1 MDKQLFLEENRSE
14 FSNNVENAM
23 NIALS
28 TKTRLLPNNSV
39 TDDFSLFEQYNKE
52 RDECNKYRLILTI
65 NPICSNILFNKK
77 TEIVLNE
84 GSDECFAIRDAEEKK
99 YDKDTYAK
107 KALNSTPLSYLQMIR
122 DAEYTHKE
130 NGGFI
135 YHCGIDIFNNHMLR
149 KKNFIHVNN
158 YNLFSD
164 DLSKPVYNTIFDYKR
179 NGKGDIVEEKIHSN
193 VEDLNKTTK
202 MHLYQYDTIMSMPMA
217 FTDNCIEKDGW
228 WGFTNPSTIE
238 IKNND
243 DNISINRML
252 ANNKSCEF
260 IDLYPDRSLF
270 SFVPKYNKF
279 RHRTEKNWDYC
290 ITYPY
295 SKETKKLNEICGGE
309 NEAIRA
315 DMKYTLNA
323 SSTPIIEC
331 TSYFN
336 HNLKPGDYVTFF
348 YYHPHMVFDEN
359 YFLELVS
366 VLNGDEYHLYYY
378 EDVDSFGRP
387 INTADV
393 KYVIPK
399 DKLEFVKSS
408 IKVKVLS
415 VGDINGENEKKT
427 FSVKYSDIQSIYNN
441 MKYFGCFYKKNVQNT
456 DCLYYFRKFKKLK
469 NNDGNDLKN
478 DINKIAFAQNIYGD
492 DMAQIIFTDD
502 INVDGLL
509 DHNGKQVSE
518 IFLTIVKRNKG
529 YQKWY
534 TPNSDKNGLIKD
546 ADIEFSHCFGEVTSG
561 LDFSGLE
568 NEPFDYNI
576 HYLHNIKEPKQTSK
590 DIFNT
595 FSAWGETILS
605 GVPETLEDEIT
616 IDNDEFYGDVVEYDI
631 CNATETVIGNVYHR
645 FNTAQREC
653 WDDDFKNLYQDSIV
667 SDDYD
672 AANGF
677 LNKNGNKRSFSIETY
692 HLNDGKNSIL
702 KKGEKSDTLYYG
714 NISPEGYYYN
724 PHIKIAI
731 KELDDSPKSSP
742 SKMVNYSSFSFR
754 RKETFL
760 LLKKDG
766 SIKFFDDEIFLREEM
781 EDGDTKISQEKY
793 YEITIKFLVNYGFYK
808 GDYIAFYNNKTM
820 ETSWGEIIKIDGD
833 KITMKFDNSCF
844 STISNLTSDYFSPV
858 SGKRCLYA
866 FWSPNN
872 VPVYARYSDGIKKF
886 VWRPMVQPSEMM
898 QDDELYDTPFTN
910 GRFYIEKNITF
921 FLKRQDPIGKYG
933 LSSPIYKQYETS
945 ELSNPMIKYNI
956 KGYSPIDLSEI
967 MYTINNLTNTCY

>member
-1 MDKQLFLEENRSE
+1 MDKNFFLEKNRSE
-14 FSNNVENAM
+14 FSNNVESAM

-28 TKTRLLPNNSV
+28 TKTRLLPNNSLK
-39 TDDFSLFEQYNKE
+39 DDFSLFEQYNKE
-52 RDECNKYRLILTI
+52 RDECDKFRLILTV
-65 NPICSNILFNKK
+65 NPVCSNVLFNTK
-77 TEIVLNE
+77 TEVVIDE
-84 GSDECFAIRDAEEKK
+84 GSDNCIAIRDDGGKVYKK
-99 YDKDTYAK
+99 NDLAK
-107 KALNSTPLSYLQMIR
+107 NALNTSSITYLQTIR
-122 DAEYTHKE
+122 DTEYTHKE
-130 NGGFI
+130 NGGFV

-149 KKNFIHVNN
+149 KKNFIHVNK
-158 YNLFSD
+158 YNGVS
-164 DLSKPVYNTIFDYKR
+164 SSESSSVYNTIKDFKR
-179 NGKGDIVEEKIHSN
+179 DSNGDIIKEKIHIDST
-193 VEDLNKTTK
+193 NKNKETK
-202 MHLYQYDTIMSMPMA
+202 MHLYQYDSIMSMPLA
-217 FTDNCIEKDGW
+217 FFDNCIEKDGW
-228 WGFTNPSTIE
+228 WGFTNPNTIE
-238 IKNND
+238 VENND
-243 DNISINRML
+243 LNISINRMF

-290 ITYPY
+290 VTYPY
-295 SKETKKLNEICGGE
+295 AKETDKLNEICGGK

-336 HNLKPGDYVTFF
+336 HNLKLGDYVTFF

-366 VLNGDEYHLYYY
+366 VVKDEEYHLYYY
-378 EDVDSFGRP
+378 EDIDSLGRP
-387 INTADV
+387 IDGADV

-415 VGDINGENEKKT
+415 VGDINGENERKT

-456 DCLYYFRKFKKLK
+456 DCLYYFRKFKKFK

-492 DMAQIIFTDD
+492 DMAQIVFTDD

-509 DHNGKQVSE
+509 DHNGKPISE

-576 HYLHNIKEPKQTSK
+576 HYLHNIKEPKQASK
-590 DIFNT
+590 DVFNT
-595 FSAWGETILS
+595 LSAWGETILS
-605 GVPETLEDEIT
+605 GVPKTLEDEIT

-653 WDDDFKNLYQDSIV
+653 WDDDFKNIYQDSIV

-672 AANGF
+672 EANGMKTPF
-677 LNKNGNKRSFSIETY
+677 KVVTY
-692 HLNDGKNSIL
+692 HINDAINTVL
-702 KKGEKSDTLYYG
+702 EKGEKSDGIIFG
-714 NISPEGYYYN
+714 NIAPEGYFYN
-724 PHIKIAI
+724 PHFKIKI

-742 SKMVNYSSFSFR
+742 AKLVNYDSISFG

-760 LLKKDG
+760 LIKKDG
-766 SIKFFDDEIFLREEM
+766 SIKFFDDKIYLNEEL
-781 EDGDTKISQEKY
+781 EDGDTQISQEKY
-793 YEITIKFLVNYGFYK
+793 YEITINFLVDYGFYK

-820 ETSWGEIIKIDGD
+820 ETSWGEIIKINGS
-833 KITMKFDNSCF
+833 KITMKFDNDCF
-844 STISNLTSDYFSPV
+844 STIPNVTSDYFSPS

-872 VPVYARYSDGIKKF
+872 VPIYAKFSDGIKKF
-886 VWRPMVQPSEMM
+886 VWRPILPSSKMI
-898 QDDELYDTPFTN
+898 QDDELYDIPFTN
-910 GRFYIEKNITF
+910 GRFYLEKNITF
-921 FLKRQDPIGKYG
+921 FLKRQDPMGKYG
-933 LSSPIYKQYETS
+933 LSTPMYKHYSQI
-945 ELSNPMIKYNI
+945 LGNPMLKYHIN
-956 KGYSPIDLSEI
+956 GYNPIDLSEI